1 MNALV
6 VYESVWGN
14 TAAVARAIAEGIG
27 SDARAVPTSEATAEV
42 LADVDLMVA
51 GAPLMGFTLPTEDT
65 RKSIKRDKKH
75 RDNPPDLSHPSMRSW
90 LKALSERSG
99 FSAAFE
105 TRFSRSPGSS
115 AKRIE
120 KALAAAG
127 YRSVV
132 QRERFII
139 TGTYGPL
146 KDGEIDRAREWGKAI
161 ANAVNEA
168 RGQQ

>member
-1 MNALV
+1 MKALV

-14 TAAVARAIAEGIG
+14 TAAVAQAIAEGIC

-42 LADVDLMVA
+42 LADVDLLVA

-65 RKSIKRDKKH
+65 RKSIKGDKKH

-90 LKALSERSG
+90 LKTLTGKSG
-99 FSAAFE
+99 FGAAFE

-120 KALAAAG
+120 KALGAAG
-127 YRSVV
+127 YLSVI

-146 KDGEIDRAREWGKAI
+146 KDGEIDRAREWGEMI
-161 ANAVNEA
+161 ADAASKIE
-168 RGQQ
+168 GQ